1 MFSTLRGR
9 GITAALIA
17 VGLSLAAV
25 TAHAQTAQYQA
36 SLGGGSVVPAVTSS
50 ASGTFA
56 MTVEGIIVTYTLN
69 VGSIENATAAHIH
82 LGAADEN
89 GGVVASLF
97 APSDPANSIAASGTI
112 TALLGP
118 LADDTAGFATAL
130 AEGRLYVQVHTQANP
145 PGELRGQIAALTATQ
160 VSAPD
165 TGNAGIASTAAGGG
179 APLAALMIIGS
190 IAVVLGGRRLTART
204 RSTTM

>member
-1 MFSTLRGR
+1 MASTLRGR
-9 GITAALIA
+9 GIAAALIA
-17 VGLSLAAV
+17 IGLSLVAV

-56 MTVEGIIVTYTLN
+56 MTVEGITATYTLN
-69 VGSIENATAAHIH
+69 VGSIQNATAAHIH
-82 LGAADEN
+82 LGAAGEN

-97 APSDPANSIAASGTI
+97 APSDPVSSIAASGTI

-118 LADDTAGFATAL
+118 LADDIVGFGTAL
-130 AEGRLYVQVHTQANP
+130 TEGRLYVQVHTQGNP
-145 PGELRGQIAALTATQ
+145 AGELRGQIAALTPTLIS
-160 VSAPD
+160 VPD
-165 TGNAGIASTAAGGG
+165 TGNAGIASTTGGG
-179 APLAALMIIGS
+179 AAPLAALMIAAS